1 MFQNIR
7 AVLFDLDGTLIDSAP
22 DLGAAADKMRTDR
35 GLPSLPLERYRPM
48 AGAGARGML
57 GEAFGMA
64 PDHPDFLTMRE
75 EFFVNYE
82 SCMTARTSIFEGV
95 PELVSQILRRN
106 LAWGVVTNKATRFTD
121 PLTRAIPLFAT
132 AGAVISGDT
141 TPHAKPHPAPLLE
154 AASRLKLEPGQ
165 CIYVGDDERDILAGL
180 AAGMGTVAATYGY
193 LGAKTNPAGG
203 GAHAAVKSPV
213 ELLQLQHGRPTPPD
227 WSWPPGIRRL
237 LRQFPCPQRGLQE
250 CRAHRPPHRCTAPAP
265 VSSATPLRA
274 KGLDGVLHGEWYL
287 R

>member
-35 GLPSLPLERYRPM
+35 GLPPLPLERYRPM

-82 SCMTARTSIFEGV
+82 SCMTERTSIFEGV

-193 LGAKTNPAGG
+193 LGAKTNPVEW
-203 GAHAAVKSPV
+203 GAHAAIKSPA
-213 ELLQLQHGRPTPPD
+213 ELLQLLVRT
-227 WSWPPGIRRL
+227 
-237 LRQFPCPQRGLQE
+237 
-250 CRAHRPPHRCTAPAP
+250 
-265 VSSATPLRA
+265 
-274 KGLDGVLHGEWYL
+274 
-287 R
+287 